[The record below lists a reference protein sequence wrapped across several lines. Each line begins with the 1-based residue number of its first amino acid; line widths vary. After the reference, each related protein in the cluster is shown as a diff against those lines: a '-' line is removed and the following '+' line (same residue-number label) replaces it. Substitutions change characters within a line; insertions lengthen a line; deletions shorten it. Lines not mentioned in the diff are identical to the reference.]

1 MGLKAPYRTIYEF
14 DYVKNDINEALID
27 FVNVEG
33 LNNTQKLKDFSL
45 TTNQAKDTLFLT
57 GCSTR
62 HINYRIKFDL
72 VRDCPDPAF
81 PDILVPK
88 MIIAEQA

>member
-1 MGLKAPYRTIYEF
+1 MGLRAPYRMIYEF
-14 DYVKNDINEALID
+14 DYVKNDLDEAIFD

-57 GCSTR
+57 GGSTR

-72 VRDCPDPAF
+72 VPYCPDPAF
-81 PDILVPK
+81 PEILVPK
-88 MIIAEQA
+88 MIVSERA

>member
-14 DYVKNDINEALID
+14 DYDKNDINEALID

-57 GCSTR
+57 GGSTR

-72 VRDCPDPAF
+72 VRDYHNPA
-81 PDILVPK
+81 LTK
-88 MIIAEQA
+88 MIITEQA